1 MHLFKLGM
9 TALVIHA
16 ASVLTTPAFAG
27 TVTGP
32 LTAWQPVTIEYT
44 GPASGEFATPN
55 PFLDY
60 RLQVTFTGPS
70 AQTYSVPGAFVGD
83 GAGNGTGNIWR
94 VRFTP
99 DEPGAWSAVASFR
112 EGTNVAVTV
121 LADETPDPTAGTP
134 TAFDGVADS
143 FTIAPP
149 DTAAPGFLAK
159 GRLAYNGTHYLTFAD
174 GDAFVKGGVDSP
186 ENWLGY
192 YGFDNT
198 SSANNRGPNTPDR
211 LHRFPTHEAD
221 WNPGDPDWDS
231 PDTPEPNDGRRI
243 IGALN
248 YLESVGANN
257 IYFLPMNTGG
267 DAQDTWPYADP
278 AIDGSGNPANNNTRF
293 DISKLEQWDIVF
305 DHAQRKG
312 IMLHFVLNE
321 AEGPNKQE
329 LDNATLGTERRLFY
343 REMIARFGYH
353 NAIVWNISEE
363 YNLSL
368 NIGSAAVL
376 DWARAIKGQDP
387 YSTPVT
393 VHNAGNPSN
402 PSGGPWG
409 AFVGQ
414 PDIDLTS
421 LQWARVADGW
431 GQIVADYRDA
441 SAAAGKPIPVMVD
454 EPASPTRDV
463 TDFDEFRKRVIWD
476 VLLSGG
482 GGEWFINNR
491 DQSLEDFREF
501 DKIWVETFYCR
512 NFIENNLPFTEMV
525 PDNSLVSSESATFGG
540 AEVFTKLGEVYAI
553 YYPSAASTGSLD
565 LSAQGGAFT
574 VRWYNPRTGAFVG
587 MPTPITGGGSAAM
600 PSPPSDPG
608 EDWVALVEAGAPTI
622 LFVRGADRS
631 GGFLEA
637 GNNAARTEQLSDI
650 TNPSTAGGNH
660 GWLELAQALEAEG
673 FELEQ
678 ILEPLAPSDP
688 PTGPTAG
695 APVPF
700 DTLDLGQYAA
710 IVLGS
715 NNAAYQPAQIDA
727 IEQYVLAGGAVLFI
741 SDANFGGSWNDA
753 PDSDQQFLDRFG
765 WAVQQDQGTYALE
778 RSEGDFLVPD
788 HPILAGVSQ
797 IDGEGV
803 SPGVIPATDIAGVES
818 TLIVRA
824 NPGSQTRNNNGN
836 PGSSRPVGPS
846 DATLMIASAG
856 QGRIAIHFDRNTF
869 FNLNGAGTN
878 INRFDNRTYALNLF
892 NWLAFGGDAP
902 EPPDP
907 ADCNANGIADADEIN
922 APGLLGEYFD
932 GIEFAGERRVRIDAV
947 VDFDF
952 GTGAP
957 YPDWDGD
964 TFSCRWTGFVR
975 TTVAGDYQFFTTTND
990 GARLFVD
997 GVQLVDAWQDQ
1008 APTEF
1013 GGTITLPADAW
1024 IPIRMEHY
1032 EGQGTAVAELR
1043 WQPPGGVKEIIPA
1056 ASITPTLDTNGD
1068 GTPDECPC
1076 PSDLTTDGTAN
1087 GIPDGVTTLSDF
1099 SFYLG
1104 LWGASDPAADVTTD
1118 GTANGIPDGS
1128 VTLSDFSFYLGLW
1141 GAGCP

>member
-1 MHLFKLGM
+1 MHRCTPG
-9 TALVIHA
+9 IIA
-16 ASVLTTPAFAG
+16 AAVCTWASPAAAG
-27 TVTGP
+27 NVTGT
-32 LTAWQPVTIEYT
+32 LTAWQPVTIEYA

-70 AQTYSVPGAFVGD
+70 AQTYAVPGAFVGD
-83 GAGNGTGNIWR
+83 GQGNGTGNVWR

-99 DEPGAWSAVASFR
+99 DEPGQWSAVASFR
-112 EGTNVAVTV
+112 SGPSVAVAV
-121 LADETPDPTAGTP
+121 LADDSPNPAAGTP
-134 TAFDGVADS
+134 AAFDGEADQ

-149 DTAAPGFLAK
+149 DTSAPGFLAK

-174 GDAFVKGGVDSP
+174 GSAFIKGGADSP

-211 LHRFPTHEAD
+211 LHRYPTHEAD

-248 YLESVGANN
+248 YLHSVGINT
-257 IYFLPMNTGG
+257 IYFLPMNIGG

-278 AIDGSGNPANNNTRF
+278 AIDGSGNTANDNTRF

-305 DHAQRKG
+305 NHAQSLG

-321 AEGPNKQE
+321 AEGPNKLE

-368 NIGSAAVL
+368 NLGTTTVL
-376 DWARAIKGQDP
+376 EWARAIKGQDP

-402 PSGGPWG
+402 PTGGPWG
-409 AFVGQ
+409 AFVGE

-431 GQIVADYRDA
+431 GEIVADYRDA
-441 SAAAGKPIPVMVD
+441 STLAGKPIPVMID

-463 TDFDEFRKRVIWD
+463 ADFDDFRKRVIWD
-476 VLLSGG
+476 VLISGG

-501 DKIWVETFYCR
+501 EKIWLETTYCR
-512 NFIENNLPFTEMV
+512 RFIEQNLPFTEMT
-525 PDNSLVSSESATFGG
+525 PSRDLVAGESSTFGG
-540 AEVFTKLGEVYAI
+540 AEVFAKPGEVYAI
-553 YYPSAASTGSLD
+553 YLPDTTNTGSLD
-565 LSAQGGAFT
+565 LTGHASPFT
-574 VRWYNPRTGAFVG
+574 LRWYNPRTGAFEG
-587 MPTPITGGGSAAM
+587 SPAMLTGGTAA
-600 PSPPSDPG
+600 PLPAPPAEVG
-608 EDWVALVEAGAPTI
+608 QDWAALVELGAPKL

-637 GNNAARTEQLSDI
+637 GNDAARTEQLADI
-650 TNPSTAGGNH
+650 TNTSTSSPNR
-660 GWLELAQALEAEG
+660 GWFELAEALRNDG
-673 FELEQ
+673 FEVEQ
-678 ILEPLAPSDP
+678 IIEPLAPTDP
-688 PTGPTAG
+688 PTGQTAG

-700 DTLDLGQYAA
+700 ETLDLTQYAA

-715 NNAAYQPAQIDA
+715 NNAVYEPAQIDA
-727 IEQYVLAGGAVLFI
+727 IEGYILAGGAVLFI

-765 WAVQQDQGTYALE
+765 LVMQQDRGTYALE
-778 RSEGDFLVPD
+778 RAAGDFIVPD
-788 HPILAGVSQ
+788 HPILAGVDSF
-797 IDGEGV
+797 DGEGV
-803 SPGVIPATDIAGVES
+803 SPGVVPATDVQGVET
-818 TLIVRA
+818 TLLVRA
-824 NPGSQTRNNNGN
+824 KPGAQTRDNNGN
-836 PGSSRPVGPS
+836 PGSSRPVGPA
-846 DATLMIASAG
+846 DAALAIATAG
-856 QGRIAIHFDRNTF
+856 EGRLAIHFDRNTF
-869 FNLNGAGTN
+869 FNLGGAGTT
-878 INRFDNRTYALNLF
+878 INRLDNRTYALNLF
-892 NWLAFGGDAP
+892 NWLAFGGEAP

-907 ADCNANGIADADEIN
+907 TDCNDNGIPDTDELG
-922 APGLLGEYFD
+922 AQGLLGEYFD
-932 GIEFAGERRVRIDAV
+932 GLEFNGERRVRIDPV

-957 YPDWDGD
+957 YPDWDGN

-975 TTVAGDYQFFTTTND
+975 TTIAGDYQFFTTTND

-1008 APTEF
+1008 TPTEF

-1024 IPIRMEHY
+1024 VPIRMEHY
-1032 EGQGTAVAELR
+1032 EGQGTAVAQLR
-1043 WQPPGGVKEIIPA
+1043 WQPPGGAKQIIPA
-1056 ASITPTLDTNGD
+1056 TSLTPTLDTNGD

-1104 LWGASDPAADVTTD
+1104 LWGAADPAADVTTD